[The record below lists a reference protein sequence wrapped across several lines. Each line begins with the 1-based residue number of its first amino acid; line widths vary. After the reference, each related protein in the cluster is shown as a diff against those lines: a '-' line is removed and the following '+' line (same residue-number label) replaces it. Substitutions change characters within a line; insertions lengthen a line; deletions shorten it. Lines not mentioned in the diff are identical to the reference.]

1 MLLIPPTNLIAPL
14 VLTPA
19 LHLQLEHPFHPSLTI
34 GPLVISHSP
43 TTCPLELI
51 SHYILQSFPPDLL
64 PFLTHLI
71 NTTLTNGCFLDTLK
85 AWTLLKETK
94 TQPIWCKERPTVY
107 VLFISKALE
116 HVVFSHLSA
125 SLTQNKLLKLTAS
138 RQATV
143 SGSALAL
150 FGCALSFLTYCTYRL
165 TRICTRSLWSH
176 YSVFCPG
183 HPLLSDGAQP
193 SREGISLPK
202 PLHQHS
208 QLCGVCDKDGK
219 ESVCDIGWPPTPED
233 SSCTTSGGYVCSSPR
248 RPPRFWS
255 RSSHSFT
262 TATLAGL
269 RTIRPLKFIHNAA
282 SGLVF
287 NPHSTDTLHL
297 PSAPCVG
304 YGWPSKL

>member
-1 MLLIPPTNLIAPL
+1 MNGKARDYGRTKGGLSYRQVLKRRPLYTKSQSYHKLTWLFLPQGDDTRPSSFSCLEPTYLC
-14 VLTPA
+14 VSDR
-19 LHLQLEHPFHPSLTI
+19 HPSVDS
-34 GPLVISHSP
+34 G
-43 TTCPLELI
+43 
-51 SHYILQSFPPDLL
+51 Q
-64 PFLTHLI
+64 
-71 NTTLTNGCFLDTLK
+71 
-85 AWTLLKETK
+85 AWDA
-94 TQPIWCKERPTVY
+94 V
-107 VLFISKALE
+107 
-116 HVVFSHLSA
+116 
-125 SLTQNKLLKLTAS
+125 
-138 RQATV
+138 
-143 SGSALAL
+143 
-150 FGCALSFLTYCTYRL
+150 
-165 TRICTRSLWSH
+165 
-176 YSVFCPG
+176 
-183 HPLLSDGAQP
+183 P